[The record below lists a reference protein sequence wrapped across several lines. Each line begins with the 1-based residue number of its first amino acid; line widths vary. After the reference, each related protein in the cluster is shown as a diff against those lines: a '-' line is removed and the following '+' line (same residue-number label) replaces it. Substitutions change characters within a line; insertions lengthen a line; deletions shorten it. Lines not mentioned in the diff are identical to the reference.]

1 MTKARGELDTWG
13 VKLKLLRAM
22 PELRI
27 RVLVGVLLAS
37 LIPLVLVAAPA
48 QAAQRTLIIDVV
60 NVGWTG
66 KLNNETYVSGQA
78 NQLKESGIPYLNSVM
93 TGQVKFEFGKYY
105 PGPVLLDRQL
115 SCDYTSA
122 EFDRVIAQTGI
133 PRKGHYIFA
142 FSPYNDC
149 GYNSFSNLG
158 DLETTE
164 VTWFTSTV
172 NNYGTFFRPILWGAG
187 LASSGTT
194 QCFKGTNTDDGW
206 AAGTCKY
213 LPRGNPHDVTGEQ
226 EAGFISL
233 WLSKRIA
240 GSINNVFQRWTL
252 GDFSESNLYES
263 WKSSEQV
270 TLARSDSKTGTL
282 GVFIGGKNRY
292 WAEYRK
298 SPLGVSGV
306 AIYRHGKPGEDANS
320 YVTFLQG
327 TGTGPEAAYSNGLMQ
342 KNELFV
348 SEDKSIRIIVTDL
361 TTQSATL
368 SISRSTNPLKE
379 NISGTIDPSGSSLN
393 SKVSM
398 QGEAGSMP
406 IVEINVQGP
415 ISMKLSRTKR
425 YPMEPYDYL
434 SSLPNSPVWGVIGS
448 TTSFDVVQKTIS
460 DANVNGT
467 FTATGTYADGS
478 IVNLSALVKDSV
490 QIKRASDQAAAER
503 AAAAKKAAE
512 QAEIERLIAE
522 KIAAE
527 RLAEEQR
534 IAAEK
539 AAAIKKTITCVKGKT
554 TKKVSGVNPKCPS
567 GFKLK
572 K

>member
-1 MTKARGELDTWG
+1 MRFGS
-13 VKLKLLRAM
+13 LKHLPLLR
-22 PELRI
+22 LSGI
-27 RVLVGVLLAS
+27 GLLCLS
-37 LIPLVLVAAPA
+37 LISLAFLAPPA
-48 QAAQRTLIIDVV
+48 VGAQRTLIIDVV

-78 NQLKESGIPYLNSVM
+78 NQLKEVGIPYLNSVM
-93 TGQVKFEFGKYY
+93 TGQVKFEFGRYY

-122 EFDRVIAQTGI
+122 EFDRIIAQTGI

-149 GYNSFSNLG
+149 GYNSYSGLG

-164 VTWFTSTV
+164 VTWFTSIA
-172 NNYGTFFRPILWGAG
+172 NNYGTFFRPILYGAG
-187 LASSGTT
+187 VVSSGTT

-206 AAGTCKY
+206 AAGSCKY

-226 EAGFISL
+226 EAGFISF

-240 GSINNVFQRWTL
+240 GSINNIFQRWTL
-252 GDFSESNLYES
+252 GDFIESNLHES
-263 WKSSEQV
+263 WKSTEQI
-270 TLARSDSKTGTL
+270 TLTRSDNKTGTL

-292 WAEYRK
+292 WAEYRN

-306 AIYRHGKPGEDANS
+306 AIYRHGKPGSDANS

-348 SEDKSIRIIVTDL
+348 SEDKSIRIIITDL
-361 TTQSATL
+361 TAQSATL
-368 SISRSTNPLKE
+368 SISRLVSPTKE
-379 NISGTIDPSGSSLN
+379 NISGSIDPSGSSLN
-393 SKVSM
+393 SKISM
-398 QGEAGSMP
+398 QGEASAMP
-406 IVEINVQGP
+406 IVEISVQGP
-415 ISMKLSRTKR
+415 ISMKLARTKR
-425 YPMEPYDYL
+425 YPMEPYDYS

-448 TTSFDVVQKTIS
+448 TTSFDVVQKTVS

-478 IVNLSALVKDSV
+478 TVNLSALVRDSV
-490 QIKRASDQAAAER
+490 QIKRVSDQIAAER

-512 QAEIERLIAE
+512 QAEIERLIS
-522 KIAAE
+522 E
-527 RLAEEQR
+527 RLAAEKL
-534 IAAEK
+534 AADQK
-539 AAAIKKTITCVKGKT
+539 AAADRAALANQKMTITCIKGKT
-554 TKKVSGVNPKCPS
+554 IKKVTAKNPKCPS
-567 GFKLK
+567 GYKIK